1 MTTMNITNI
10 KSASAPLFA
19 SAWEIYQYS
28 FPASE
33 RRRPEAQRK
42 ALEEQPECSM
52 DIYTRDDDP
61 HKVIGFMLHWDFG
74 HSVYLEHFAV
84 SRNERNNGAGG
95 RMLDSFIERNA
106 SKRIILD
113 IDMPVDDISKRRLG
127 FYQRHGLVDNPTRK
141 HIHPNL
147 SDPCAESFELLLM
160 SYGNTLD
167 DEEFRRFRD
176 DFENKICLNL

>member
-1 MTTMNITNI
+1 
-10 KSASAPLFA
+10 
-19 SAWEIYQYS
+19 
-28 FPASE
+28 
-33 RRRPEAQRK
+33 
-42 ALEEQPECSM
+42 M

-147 SDPCAESFELLLM
+147 SDPCAESLTATRWTTKNSAGSETI
-160 SYGNTLD
+160 SRT
-167 DEEFRRFRD
+167 RSA
-176 DFENKICLNL
+176 